1 MWKKFRWN
9 IFFEIN
15 KGKRELGDRDYESG
29 RRKVIVTTERNQR
42 IQVIFFEC
50 HFRKGYHLFKKYIL

>member
-1 MWKKFRWN
+1 MWKKYRWN

-15 KGKRELGDRDYESG
+15 KGKRDLGDRDYESG

-42 IQVIFFEC
+42 I
-50 HFRKGYHLFKKYIL
+50 